1 MGVYGN
7 LGIGLMLFC
16 LAGISKGVG
25 WNDRPL
31 KWAFWSINI
40 GLMAMIVMSLFP
52 IGLVQFIASVEHGY
66 WFARSPEIM
75 QGELVQSLVWNR
87 VWGDVIF
94 GIGGVLLGYFIFGL
108 IKGAI
113 SNKKTEKAPV
123 GDGLAQPESA

>member
-1 MGVYGN
+1 
-7 LGIGLMLFC
+7 
-16 LAGISKGVG
+16 
-25 WNDRPL
+25 
-31 KWAFWSINI
+31 
-40 GLMAMIVMSLFP
+40 MAMLVMSLMP
-52 IGLVQFIASVEHGY
+52 IGLVQFVASVEHGY

-94 GIGGVLLGYFIFGL
+94 GIGGVLLAYFIFGL

-123 GDGLAQPESA
+123 GDVLAQPESA